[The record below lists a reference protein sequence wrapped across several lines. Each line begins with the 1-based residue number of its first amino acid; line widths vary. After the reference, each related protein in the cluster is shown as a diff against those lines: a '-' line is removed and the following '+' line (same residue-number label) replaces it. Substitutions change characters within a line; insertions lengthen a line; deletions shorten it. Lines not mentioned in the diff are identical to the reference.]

1 MRGSCSRQLLAA
13 VQDTVG
19 KIRDAVRLSAY
30 GARRRDRF
38 RIVMLTAAMPAI
50 RRSGRGHR
58 MIINVRVGG
67 EVVPW
72 IVDNFADISVL
83 EEVFGREVYHLG
95 DLPAPATILDLGGH
109 VGASVLFFARR
120 YPDATIIAVE
130 ADPVNFAK
138 LSRNVGWLPRVHLV
152 QAAAARHSGRITLFS
167 SGSVDSWKSST
178 RYATEWQRPVEVDA
192 VGLDALLAG
201 QDLEAPIIVKIDI
214 EGAEYEV
221 LDGFKGL
228 SSVAG
233 LVGEVHP
240 GLMGVP
246 VADFRRLLRE
256 FELDL
261 PERVDH
267 DTTFRARRRPDPAQA
282 PA

>member
-1 MRGSCSRQLLAA
+1 MSG
-13 VQDTVG
+13 TVEKG
-19 KIRDAVRLSAY
+19 HDAFRLSAY
-30 GARRRDRF
+30 GDRRRDRL
-38 RIVMLTAAMPAI
+38 RIVLLTAAMPVI
-50 RRSGRGHR
+50 RRLGRGR
-58 MIINVRVGG
+58 RVLLNVRLGG

-72 IVDNFADISVL
+72 IADNYADISVL

-95 DLPAPATILDLGGH
+95 DLPMPATIVDLGGH

-138 LSRNVGWLPRVHLV
+138 LSCNVGWLPRVRLV
-152 QAAAARHSGRITLFS
+152 HAAAVRHSGRITLFS

-178 RYATEWQRPVEVDA
+178 RRSTEWQRPLEVDA
-192 VGLDALLAG
+192 VGLDELLAD
-201 QDLEAPIIVKIDI
+201 QDVEAPIVVKIDI
-214 EGAEYEV
+214 EGAEYDV
-221 LDGFKGL
+221 LEGFRGL
-228 SSVAG
+228 SRVDG

-240 GLMGVP
+240 GLMTAP
-246 VADFRRLLRE
+246 LEDFRRLLRD

-261 PERVDH
+261 PETIDH
-267 DTTFRARRRPDPAQA
+267 DTTFRARRRSLAALA